1 MINIYTLYNQ
11 SVERLK
17 NCKGRVGYPWILGQ
31 VNINAHDIY
40 HGFIQ
45 TYNSESTSGSG
56 RRKSI

>member
-1 MINIYTLYNQ
+1 MYNQ

-45 TYNSESTSGSG
+45 TYNSESISGSG